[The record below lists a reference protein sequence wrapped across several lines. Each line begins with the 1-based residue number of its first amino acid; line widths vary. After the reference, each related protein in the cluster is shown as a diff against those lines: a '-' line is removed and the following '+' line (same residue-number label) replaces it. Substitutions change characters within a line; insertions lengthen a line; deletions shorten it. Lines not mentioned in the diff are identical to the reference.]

1 MATPQARAKVEQAR
15 QAWIRKLID
24 VSRRNNLLF
33 FRDLKKGT
41 LDLSNADVSL
51 RAALMRGESVAVKAL
66 LPTEDPERLGAVVA
80 EITKRALA
88 NREERGLDTLYL
100 GFGTA
105 SWPQEDGARPT
116 DAPVLLVPVTATVK
130 GIDRQ
135 TASLQRS
142 GDVQINAVLLF
153 ALKTQC
159 SVDLSAEELVAV
171 VLGDDPDEK
180 FDLGP
185 LFLRIRQAC
194 AGVRDFKLSDRCV
207 LGNFSFQKMAIVKDL
222 EELRGS
228 LGAHELIA
236 AVAGDTTAAA
246 SIGAGS
252 ETVDPK
258 SLDRVLPEQ
267 EFLVLDADSSQQGV
281 IWNVLGGHHGLIQGP
296 PGTGKSQTIAN
307 LIAELTARG
316 KRILFVAEKRAALE
330 VVLERLRNAG
340 LGHLALDLHG
350 AELSRRDVMAQ
361 IAESLRIIRD
371 SVLPDVDPLHARF
384 VQVRSRL
391 LQHVEA
397 LHTPRKPSGLSVYQ
411 MQGQRLR
418 IPHDATVRVRWR
430 GAELQRLTGER
441 SAEIQDLL
449 TEAASA
455 PELFLRDPETPWATA
470 ELTRPEQVQDAFDR
484 VSRCLHDILPSL
496 RDAVGHLCAATR
508 LPIPVTT
515 RGITEL
521 VSQVESVN
529 ALTTTYSRNLFL
541 EDLEVLAGDLAPGA
555 QLLSSLWASMARP
568 GYRAA
573 RQRIRELAGR
583 KVAAKV
589 ALADVR
595 EANRL
600 KKTWTKSGGV
610 VPRPIEAVE
619 KARGLLTRLHQDLDA
634 VRKVLPTTP
643 GEDVPIEIL
652 EDALRA
658 LDSTRHTALALPR
671 LREIEGTLLESGV
684 GPLLAEMK
692 GTPPPPPL
700 WPAAFRYGWLESC
713 LEEALLQIPEL
724 ASFKGRAH
732 DQIAEEFRLLDRQRI
747 ALACQRVRRAHAEH
761 AIAAMNANAEQ
772 EAIVRRE
779 SEKRKRH
786 RPLRRLVQEAGPVLT
801 VLRPCWLASPLSVSQ
816 LLPATRDLFDIVLF
830 DEASQVLPEDA
841 IPSLYRANQGVV
853 AGDRH
858 QLPPTTFFAVTA
870 DEAAEEEASLDETAG
885 FESLLDVMAGFCVP
899 WNLDWHYRSRDEALI
914 AFSNAHIY
922 ADRLVTFPG
931 AHGGPAVLSHVHVSQ
946 PPGIEGQEDSVAAE
960 AETVVQL
967 VLEHAATRPKETLG
981 VIAMGIKHAD
991 RIDAALYKAL
1001 QTRPE
1006 LQEFF
1011 DASRRERF
1019 FVKNLERVQG
1029 DERDAIIL
1037 SIGYGKDRTGRLLY
1051 RFGPLL
1057 SKGGERRLNVAI
1069 TRARSRLTLVS
1080 SFTHLDMEPG
1090 RSSATGVELLRLYL
1104 EYAASGGQR
1113 LGEGRIT
1120 SVPLNEFEQD
1130 VFDTLSG
1137 LGMPLTPQ
1145 WGTSHYRIDLA
1156 ARHRHEPGRFVLAI
1170 ECDGASYHSAPT
1182 ARDRD
1187 RLRQQHLIALGWRFH
1202 RIWSTDW
1209 FLRKQEEVAR
1219 AIAAYEE
1226 AMKRA
1231 DGPREPDPP
1240 AAPKVDPPTTVVT
1253 LDPPAPTRTERYPP
1267 IVHKPNITDY
1277 SRHEIDAV
1285 IRWVMEDGRLRTD
1298 DELVDE
1304 ARNALGFE
1312 RRGKRIESAIR
1323 EAIHRTR
1330 RT

>member
-700 WPAAFRYGWLESC
+700 
-713 LEEALLQIPEL
+713 
-724 ASFKGRAH
+724 
-732 DQIAEEFRLLDRQRI
+732 
-747 ALACQRVRRAHAEH
+747 
-761 AIAAMNANAEQ
+761 
-772 EAIVRRE
+772 
-779 SEKRKRH
+779 
-786 RPLRRLVQEAGPVLT
+786 
-801 VLRPCWLASPLSVSQ
+801 
-816 LLPATRDLFDIVLF
+816 
-830 DEASQVLPEDA
+830 
-841 IPSLYRANQGVV
+841 
-853 AGDRH
+853 
-858 QLPPTTFFAVTA
+858 
-870 DEAAEEEASLDETAG
+870 
-885 FESLLDVMAGFCVP
+885 
-899 WNLDWHYRSRDEALI
+899 
-914 AFSNAHIY
+914 
-922 ADRLVTFPG
+922 
-931 AHGGPAVLSHVHVSQ
+931 
-946 PPGIEGQEDSVAAE
+946 
-960 AETVVQL
+960 
-967 VLEHAATRPKETLG
+967 
-981 VIAMGIKHAD
+981 
-991 RIDAALYKAL
+991 
-1001 QTRPE
+1001 
-1006 LQEFF
+1006 
-1011 DASRRERF
+1011 
-1019 FVKNLERVQG
+1019 
-1029 DERDAIIL
+1029 
-1037 SIGYGKDRTGRLLY
+1037 
-1051 RFGPLL
+1051 
-1057 SKGGERRLNVAI
+1057 
-1069 TRARSRLTLVS
+1069 
-1080 SFTHLDMEPG
+1080 
-1090 RSSATGVELLRLYL
+1090 
-1104 EYAASGGQR
+1104 
-1113 LGEGRIT
+1113 
-1120 SVPLNEFEQD
+1120 
-1130 VFDTLSG
+1130 
-1137 LGMPLTPQ
+1137 
-1145 WGTSHYRIDLA
+1145 
-1156 ARHRHEPGRFVLAI
+1156 
-1170 ECDGASYHSAPT
+1170 
-1182 ARDRD
+1182 
-1187 RLRQQHLIALGWRFH
+1187 
-1202 RIWSTDW
+1202 
-1209 FLRKQEEVAR
+1209 
-1219 AIAAYEE
+1219 
-1226 AMKRA
+1226 
-1231 DGPREPDPP
+1231 
-1240 AAPKVDPPTTVVT
+1240 
-1253 LDPPAPTRTERYPP
+1253 
-1267 IVHKPNITDY
+1267 
-1277 SRHEIDAV
+1277 
-1285 IRWVMEDGRLRTD
+1285 
-1298 DELVDE
+1298 
-1304 ARNALGFE
+1304 
-1312 RRGKRIESAIR
+1312 
-1323 EAIHRTR
+1323 
-1330 RT
+1330 